1 MKKYLFILLVC
12 FAAISCNSY
21 DDEVGYIVTTE
32 GTCLQDVISA
42 NHTSCKIKYGQTI
55 KNVAGKPKIS
65 KVIFKLSGK
74 GEDEFVDA
82 QKGDDDLYY
91 AEIEIPYNRNV
102 TISTI
107 ATINGEDESISVR
120 TLYYNKSH
128 FCPEIADSICTNP
141 QNYDVIRYIAECKNS
156 MFESKISEAT
166 VTIGKKTYPLTI
178 TDDNK
183 IYCDIDLYDIADCS
197 CYPVLTIKN
206 EVDEYKINGGAY
218 IEVEKNA
225 ITGYDTSEDGK
236 EIDGCIYL
244 AGTKWAKGV
253 IVQGTGGKNY
263 LDINE
268 EDGIKT
274 YANIWNAYL
283 DNNNLDGYKIPS
295 LEQAENIIHYCS
307 IQQVKAENAVNRQ
320 YVVYPA
326 KKNERIKS
334 FFYNIKSIPIAD
346 IRKNGVYIKDYESYT
361 SIRYKNAYGG
371 YDPSVYYYYPEY
383 ENMFKKY
390 SLSSY
395 WCLLLPIKD

>member
-21 DDEVGYIVTTE
+21 DDEIGYVVTTE

-55 KNVAGKPKIS
+55 KHVAGNPKLS
-65 KVIFKLSGK
+65 KVIFKLSGD
-74 GEDEFVDA
+74 GEEVIVDA

-91 AEIEIPYNRNV
+91 AEIEIPYDRNV

-141 QNYDVIRYIAECKNS
+141 QNYDVIRYIVECKNS

-206 EVDEYKINGGAY
+206 EVDEYKINGGAH
-218 IEVEKNA
+218 IKVKKNA

-371 YDPSVYYYYPEY
+371 YDLSVYYYYPEY

>member
-21 DDEVGYIVTTE
+21 DDEVGYIVTTND
-32 GTCLQDVISA
+32 TCLQDVISA

-55 KNVAGKPKIS
+55 KHVAGTPKLS

-91 AEIEIPYNRNV
+91 AEIEIPYDRNV
-102 TISTI
+102 TVSTV

-141 QNYDVIRYIAECKNS
+141 QNYDVIRYIVECKNS

-206 EVDEYKINGGAY
+206 EVDEYKINGGAH
-218 IEVEKNA
+218 IKVKKNA

-283 DNNNLDGYKIPS
+283 DNNNLNGYKIPS

>member
-12 FAAISCNSY
+12 LAAISCNSY
-21 DDEVGYIVTTE
+21 DDEIGYVVTTE

-55 KNVAGKPKIS
+55 KDVAGTPKLS
-65 KVIFKLSGK
+65 KVIFKLSGD
-74 GEDEFVDA
+74 GEEVIVDA

-91 AEIEIPYNRNV
+91 AEIEIPYDRNV
-102 TISTI
+102 TIYTV

-120 TLYYNKSH
+120 TLHYNKSH

-141 QNYDVIRYIAECKNS
+141 QNYDVIRYIVECKNS

-206 EVDEYKINGGAY
+206 EVDEYKINGGAH
-218 IEVEKNA
+218 IKVKKNA

>member
-21 DDEVGYIVTTE
+21 DDEVGYIVTTND
-32 GTCLQDVISA
+32 TCLQDVISA

-55 KNVAGKPKIS
+55 KNVAGNPKLS
-65 KVIFKLSGK
+65 KVIFKLSGD
-74 GEDEFVDA
+74 GEEVIVDA

-91 AEIEIPYNRNV
+91 AEIEIPYDRNV

-141 QNYDVIRYIAECKNS
+141 QNYDVIRYIVECKNS

-206 EVDEYKINGGAY
+206 EVDEYKINGGAH
-218 IEVEKNA
+218 IKVKKNA

>member
-21 DDEVGYIVTTE
+21 DDEIGYVVTTE

-55 KNVAGKPKIS
+55 KDVAGTPKLS
-65 KVIFKLSGK
+65 KVIFKLSGD
-74 GEDEFVDA
+74 GEEVIVDA

-91 AEIEIPYNRNV
+91 AEIEIPYDRNV

-141 QNYDVIRYIAECKNS
+141 QNYDVIRYIVECKNS

-206 EVDEYKINGGAY
+206 EVDEYKINGGAH
-218 IEVEKNA
+218 IKVKKNA

>member
-21 DDEVGYIVTTE
+21 DDEIGYVVTTE

-55 KNVAGKPKIS
+55 KDVAGNPKLS
-65 KVIFKLSGK
+65 KVIFKLSGD
-74 GEDEFVDA
+74 GEEVIVDA

-91 AEIEIPYNRNV
+91 AEIEIPYDRNV

-141 QNYDVIRYIAECKNS
+141 QNYDVIRYIVECKNS

-206 EVDEYKINGGAY
+206 EVDEYKINGGAH
-218 IEVEKNA
+218 IKVKKNA

-361 SIRYKNAYGG
+361 SIRDKNAYGG

>member
-21 DDEVGYIVTTE
+21 DDEIGYVVTTE

-42 NHTSCKIKYGQTI
+42 NHTSCKIKYGQII
-55 KNVAGKPKIS
+55 KDVAGNPKLS

-91 AEIEIPYNRNV
+91 AEIEIPYDRNV

-141 QNYDVIRYIAECKNS
+141 QNYDVIRYIVECKNS

-206 EVDEYKINGGAY
+206 EVDEYKINGGAH
-218 IEVEKNA
+218 IKVKKNA

-371 YDPSVYYYYPEY
+371 YDPNVYYYYPEY

>member
-21 DDEVGYIVTTE
+21 DDEVGYIVTTND
-32 GTCLQDVISA
+32 TCLQDVISA

-55 KNVAGKPKIS
+55 KDVAGNPKLS
-65 KVIFKLSGK
+65 KVIFKLSGD
-74 GEDEFVDA
+74 GEEVIVDA

-91 AEIEIPYNRNV
+91 AEIEIPYDRNV

-141 QNYDVIRYIAECKNS
+141 QNYDVIRYIVECKNS

-206 EVDEYKINGGAY
+206 EVDEYKINGGAH
-218 IEVEKNA
+218 IKVKKNA

-326 KKNERIKS
+326 KKNKRIKS